1 MRDLSYPLEQMSR
14 KYIRQKIYPI
24 GSNRDKEERFFLQRD
39 IDKAIHSPRKN
50 NPTKANRGKGD

>member
-1 MRDLSYPLEQMSR
+1 MVGLSYPLEQMSC
-14 KYIRQKIYPI
+14 KYIRQKIYPVR
-24 GSNRDKEERFFLQRD
+24 SNRDKEERFFLQRD